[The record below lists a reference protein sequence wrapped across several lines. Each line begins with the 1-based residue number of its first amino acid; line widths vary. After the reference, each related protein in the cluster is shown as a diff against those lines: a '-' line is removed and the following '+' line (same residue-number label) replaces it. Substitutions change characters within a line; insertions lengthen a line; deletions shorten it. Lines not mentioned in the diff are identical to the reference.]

1 MPSIIKN
8 SMSRSS
14 ADNLLQN
21 ISTDRNN
28 QYYFFIAKCTPW
40 TIENSPD
47 AYIDSDK
54 SEKQI
59 GRSIIG
65 YKKLNPTDILYVV
78 AKRDWT
84 LNDIYD
90 QYDDSIDLFNVDTP
104 KAFYVLNSQNNIYIC
119 ISNANRANSTVE
131 PTSILSTAFKTADLY
146 IWKYIGTVKEAD
158 LLGSTSLYIPIN
170 YITDSSVLETQNQ
183 YNTQLQAADGG
194 ISRVDL
200 SVPVG
205 VTSGSYRHSVSIN
218 STSSGLLVSRSVA
231 LSSTQTQL
239 EITDIS
245 SLNQIINRETMS
257 GGGSPGFIGYAA
269 RVAANAG
276 NISQINNYGVISA
289 AGVTGSTSRYF
300 IIENDMIGFTL
311 SVIGNSDYPVIEILP
326 FINII
331 GDGDGAY
338 VSPIMASDL
347 SIQGIDVIN
356 SGYNYS
362 HAILDIIPVPFQG
375 TTPPILTAVL
385 ALKGGH
391 GANILRELNA
401 DRIAMIARI
410 SPLDETKIKPGGSYR
425 QVGIIKNPTL
435 LSNPGELAG
444 TSDIFYRDVLLLN
457 TSTSTT
463 STLSASLFS
472 ATNITTNTTALL
484 GLETFA
490 TAKVY
495 AIKSTNDTSKKVLL
509 KTANDSKSFI
519 DYTDRPNDYIIGLT
533 TTATFTAGEKI
544 TQTIPVG
551 VTFTVPG
558 SGSAGISF
566 GYSIDAEG
574 IVLSVGGITPGGY
587 TLGVRSTKNSFA
599 ISTTAG
605 VTGASSLA
613 SAKISS
619 ISPRYGE
626 FVTTAQLSGGL
637 TFTSDSKF
645 KIIDVGDPYID
656 SLGLSSYTGLH
667 ALRVTGSGFSSS
679 TFTSGDTIT
688 QGQTGSVAIGYASAT
703 VYTWELINSTSGTL
717 WVSEVTGKF
726 KNIADGDSSTYSVLG
741 AYVLAGVSLPD
752 INPNSGEIL
761 YIDSVV
767 AIDRVVGQNEEFR
780 LSVGF

>member
-21 ISTDRNN
+21 ISTDRSN

-40 TIENSPD
+40 TDPNSPD

-78 AKRDWT
+78 DKRDWN
-84 LNDIYD
+84 LNQIYD

-119 ISNANRANSTVE
+119 ISNANRALSTVE
-131 PTSILSTAFKTADLY
+131 PTSILSTVFKTADLY

-205 VTSGSYRHSVSIN
+205 VTSGSYRHSVPIN

-231 LSSTQTQL
+231 LSSTRTQL
-239 EITDIS
+239 EITDMS
-245 SLNQIINRETMS
+245 SINRIINRETMS

-269 RVAANAG
+269 RVATNAG

-289 AGVTGSTSRYF
+289 AGVTGGTSRYF

-338 VSPIMASDL
+338 VSPIMATDL

-362 HAILDIIPVPFQG
+362 HAIMDIIPVPFQG
-375 TTPPILTAVL
+375 TTPPILTTVL
-385 ALKGGH
+385 APKGGH

-463 STLSASLFS
+463 STLSTNLFS
-472 ATNITTNTTALL
+472 TTNTNALL

-495 AIKSTNDTSKKVLL
+495 AIKSTNDTTKKVLL
-509 KTANDSKSFI
+509 KTASDSQSFI
-519 DYTDRPNDYIIGLT
+519 DYSDRPNDYIIGLN
-533 TTATFTAGEKI
+533 TTATFTVGEKI
-544 TQTIPVG
+544 TQRIPVG

-558 SGSAGISF
+558 SGSVGISF

-599 ISTTAG
+599 ISTSAG

-667 ALRVTGSGFSSS
+667 ALQITGSALSPS
-679 TFTSGDTIT
+679 TFTSGETVT

-703 VYTWELINSTSGTL
+703 VYTWDLINSTSGTL
-717 WVSEVTGKF
+717 FVSEVTGKF

-741 AYVLAGVSLPD
+741 PYILAGVSLPD

>member
-21 ISTDRNN
+21 ISTDRSN

-40 TIENSPD
+40 TDPNSPD

-78 AKRDWT
+78 DKRDWT
-84 LNDIYD
+84 LNQIYD

-119 ISNANRANSTVE
+119 ISNANRALSTVE
-131 PTSILSTAFKTADLY
+131 PTSILSTVFKTADLY

-205 VTSGSYRHSVSIN
+205 VTSGSYRHSVPIN

-231 LSSTQTQL
+231 LSSTRTQL

-245 SLNQIINRETMS
+245 SINQIINRETMS

-269 RVAANAG
+269 RVATNAG

-338 VSPIMASDL
+338 VSPIMATDL
-347 SIQGIDVIN
+347 SMQGIDVIN

-362 HAILDIIPVPFQG
+362 HAIMDIIPVPFQG
-375 TTPPILTAVL
+375 TTPPILTTVL
-385 ALKGGH
+385 APKGGH

-463 STLSASLFS
+463 STLSTNLFS
-472 ATNITTNTTALL
+472 TTNTNALL

-495 AIKSTNDTSKKVLL
+495 TIKSTNDTTKKVLL
-509 KTANDSKSFI
+509 KTASDSQSFI
-519 DYTDRPNDYIIGLT
+519 DYSDRPNDYIIGLN
-533 TTATFTAGEKI
+533 TTATFTVGEKI
-544 TQTIPVG
+544 TQRIPVG

-558 SGSAGISF
+558 SGSVGISF

-619 ISPRYGE
+619 IFPRYGE

-667 ALRVTGSGFSSS
+667 ALQITGSGLSPS
-679 TFTSGDTIT
+679 TFTSGETVT

-703 VYTWELINSTSGTL
+703 VYTWDLINSTSGTL
-717 WVSEVTGKF
+717 FVSEVTGKF

-741 AYVLAGVSLPD
+741 PYILAGVSLPD

>member
-40 TIENSPD
+40 TNENSPD

-54 SEKQI
+54 SEKEI

-78 AKRDWT
+78 DKRDWT
-84 LNDIYD
+84 LNEIYD

-131 PTSILSTAFKTADLY
+131 PTSILSTVFKTADLY

-194 ISRVDL
+194 ISRVDV
-200 SVPVG
+200 SVAPG
-205 VTSGSYRHSVSIN
+205 VTSGIYRHSVAI
-218 STSSGLLVSRSVA
+218 TATTSGLLVSRSVA

-245 SLNQIINRETMS
+245 SINQIINRETMS

-269 RVAANAG
+269 RIATNAG

-338 VSPIMASDL
+338 VSPIMATDL
-347 SIQGIDVIN
+347 SIQEIDVIN

-362 HAILDIIPVPFQG
+362 HAIMDIIPVPFQE
-375 TTPPILTAVL
+375 TTPPTLTAVL

-410 SPLDETKIKPGGSYR
+410 TSLDETKIKPGGSYR

-472 ATNITTNTTALL
+472 AANITTNTTALL

-509 KTANDSKSFI
+509 KTASDSQSFI
-519 DYTDRPNDYIIGLT
+519 DYSDRPNDYIIGLDA
-533 TTATFTAGEKI
+533 TATFTPGEKI

-558 SGSAGISF
+558 SGSVGISF

-599 ISTTAG
+599 ISTSAG

-667 ALRVTGSGFSSS
+667 ALQVTGNGLSSS
-679 TFTSGDTIT
+679 TFTTGDTIT

-703 VYTWELINSTSGTL
+703 VYTWELVNTNSGIL
-717 WVSEVTGKF
+717 FISEVTGKF

-741 AYVLAGVSLPD
+741 AYTLAGVSLPD

>member
-40 TIENSPD
+40 TNENSPD
-47 AYIDSDK
+47 TYIDSDK

-84 LNDIYD
+84 LNEIYD

-104 KAFYVLNSQNNIYIC
+104 ETFYVLNSQNNIYIC
-119 ISNANRANSTVE
+119 ISNADGAPSTVE
-131 PTSILSTAFKTADLY
+131 PTSILSTVFKTADLY

-194 ISRVDL
+194 ISRVDV
-200 SVPVG
+200 SVATG
-205 VTSGSYRHSVSIN
+205 VTSGIYRHSVAI
-218 STSSGLLVSRSVA
+218 TTTTSGLLVSRSVA

-245 SLNQIINRETMS
+245 SLNQIINRENMP
-257 GGGSPGFIGYAA
+257 GGGSPGFNGYAV
-269 RVAANAG
+269 RVATNEG

-300 IIENDMIGFTL
+300 IIENDTIGFTL
-311 SVIGNSDYPVIEILP
+311 SVIGNSNYPVIEILP

-338 VSPIMASDL
+338 VSPIMADDL

-362 HAILDIIPVPFQG
+362 HAIMDIIPTPFQE

-385 ALKGGH
+385 APKGGH
-391 GANILRELNA
+391 GANILKELNA
-401 DRIAMIARI
+401 DRIAMVARI
-410 SPLDETKIKPGGSYR
+410 TPLDETKIKSGGSYR

-509 KTANDSKSFI
+509 KTASDSKSFI
-519 DYTDRPNDYIIGLT
+519 DYSDRPNDYIIGLDA
-533 TTATFTAGEKI
+533 TATFTAGEKI

-558 SGSAGISF
+558 SGSVGISF
-566 GYSIDAEG
+566 GYSIEAEG
-574 IVLSVGGITPGGY
+574 IVLSISEITPGGY

-613 SAKISS
+613 SAKINS

-667 ALRVTGSGFSSS
+667 ALQVTGSGLSSS
-679 TFTSGDTIT
+679 TFTTGDTVT
-688 QGQTGSVAIGYASAT
+688 QGQTGSIAIGYASAK
-703 VYTWELINSTSGTL
+703 VYTWELVNSSYGTL
-717 WVSEVTGKF
+717 WVSEVTGQF
-726 KNIADGDSSTYSVLG
+726 KNIADGDSSTYSALG
-741 AYVLAGVSLPD
+741 AYLVTGVSLPD